1 MKDPKS
7 FNEVSYSKPN
17 LTGSDCPPILLASD
31 NPRMPD
37 FLQRV
42 LEREGFIVQLARD
55 YEEIEAIW
63 REHRQDVVLLEVSG
77 PQSVEA
83 AVDMAIRL
91 KTHDARQFVGYVADP
106 ILRAIGL
113 DGDAIFAPRLQ
124 RLPQDLRDYFCPELP
139 DAPLR
144 DT

>member
-1 MKDPKS
+1 MKDPKFS
-7 FNEVSYSKPN
+7 EEASQYSHPKVD
-17 LTGSDCPPILLASD
+17 LVGSDCPPILLASD
-31 NPRMPD
+31 NPRVPD

-42 LEREGFIVQLARD
+42 LEREGFIIQLARG
-55 YEEIEAIW
+55 YEEIEPLW

-83 AVDMAIRL
+83 AVEMAIRL

-124 RLPQDLRDYFCPELP
+124 RLPQELRDYFCPE
-139 DAPLR
+139 
-144 DT
+144 TS